1 MATEI
6 TTEKLNATV
15 PGDILLVVRAIA
27 EKEDRSVSK
36 IVSNL
41 LKEAITARLELAKS
55 LPN

>member
-6 TTEKLNATV
+6 LTEKLNATV
-15 PGDILLVVRAIA
+15 PSDTLMIVRAIA
-27 EKEDRSVSK
+27 ENEDRSVSK

-41 LKEAITARLELAKS
+41 LKEAITARLESAKS

>member
-1 MATEI
+1 VATEI